1 MTAPQVAMTRLA
13 DGVLAPSDSGLV
25 LAEWTAEGATNG
37 EPPVYQAPLHLH
49 EEDEAWYVLDG
60 ALRVRVGEEEVEVSA
75 GGAVVV
81 PGGTPHTYYNPRPEP
96 ARYVL
101 VMGARTWALIQ
112 AIHSAGDR
120 GSEAMR
126 ELFARYGARL
136 LEE

>member
-1 MTAPQVAMTRLA
+1 MARLA
-13 DGVLAPSDSGLV
+13 DGVLAPRDSGLV
-25 LAEWTAEGATNG
+25 LAEWTAEGATEG
-37 EPPVYQAPLHLH
+37 DPVYQAPLHLH

-60 ALRVRVGEEEVEVSA
+60 TLRVRVGEEEVEVRA

-81 PGGTPHTYYNPRPEP
+81 PGGTPHTYYNPCPEP

-120 GSEAMR
+120 SSEAMR